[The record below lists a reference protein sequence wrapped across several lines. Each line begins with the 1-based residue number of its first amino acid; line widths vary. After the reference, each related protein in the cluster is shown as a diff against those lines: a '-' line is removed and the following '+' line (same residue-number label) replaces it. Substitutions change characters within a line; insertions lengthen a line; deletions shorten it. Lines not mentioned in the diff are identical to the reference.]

1 MTLVFMLEER
11 SMKEAL
17 GVLLP
22 GLLPPEV
29 SHILI
34 PHNGKNDL
42 DKSVP
47 RKLRAWRAPGVSFVI
62 VRDCDSANC
71 RDVKKK
77 LVAMCEEAGRPDS
90 LVRIVC
96 PHLEAWFLGD
106 LEAVAAA
113 FEAKKAIQER
123 NRAKFRDPDTLA
135 NASDEL
141 RRLVPAYQKLSGAR
155 AIAAHMDVEANKS
168 ASFRAFVA
176 GVRRVAKSG

>member
-1 MTLVFMLEER
+1 MLEER

-17 GVLLP
+17 NVLLP
-22 GLLPPEV
+22 DLLPPDIRT
-29 SHILI
+29 ILI
-34 PHNGKNDL
+34 PHSGKSDL

-47 RKLRAWRAPGVSFVI
+47 RKLRAWKTPGVSFVI
-62 VRDCDSANC
+62 FRDCGSADC

-77 LVAMCEEAGRPDS
+77 LVAMCEEAGHPDS

-106 LEAVAAA
+106 LSAVADA
-113 FEAKKAIQER
+113 FEVPGVLKQESK
-123 NRAKFRDPDTLA
+123 AKFREPDALA

-141 RRLVPAYQKLSGAR
+141 RRLVPAYQKISGAR
-155 AIAAHMDVEANKS
+155 AIAEHMDVEANKS

-176 GVRRVAKSG
+176 GVRRIAGPS